1 MSHEDSKPATDLR
14 YSKEI
19 SIATA
24 NTREAAKWSNKTVT
38 MPDFVAMLGNTIRTN
53 ETIDEYMAMPKAEQ
67 DAIKDVGGFVGG
79 VLKGGRRDKASVANR
94 SVMTLDADFGDK
106 GFLEAVSRV
115 LGSYNYTIYST
126 HKHSESRPRYRLV
139 VVTDRPMLSEEYQ
152 AAMRKVAELV
162 GIDYF
167 DDTTYDVNRL
177 MYWPSSSSDAPFYF
191 KHNDQP
197 FIEVADLLARY
208 EGDWRDA
215 SNWPTSS
222 RETRDLAKRLKKLGD
237 PREKKNLVGAV
248 CRVFDIH
255 SAIEQELSDIYK
267 RETDDRYTFLD
278 GSSTKGLVVYDDV
291 HAYSNHDTDPA
302 GKQTCN
308 AFDLL
313 RIHKFGHLDDDA
325 KVGTPIHRLPSYTA
339 MREWGQENS
348 DIKSQL
354 VALRVDDTDVTDDFD
369 DIETDP
375 QPEKQEDTHE
385 WLSQLQ
391 AGDGGVIK
399 TSFLNATIILK
410 HDEKINNI
418 PMTNAFAGRVEIGRT
433 GKMWDSAHSY
443 KVRKHIGRKY
453 GVDFPESKIEQAIE
467 DRANANKFHPVQ
479 EYLESL
485 EWDGQQRLAGLFVDY
500 FKCEDNAYTREAA
513 KCCLI
518 AAVNRVYNPGY
529 KFDNVP
535 VIGGA
540 QGIGK
545 TTFIE
550 TLAQGKWYGELTS
563 FEPKVAVEETQ
574 GRLIVEINEMGAT
587 NRHDLEMQKSFI
599 SSRSTTVRLAYAR
612 HPVEYFRQFVLIGT
626 TNQSEY
632 LKDSTGNRRWWPID
646 SGIPYGESIDFDKLQ
661 NEVDQIWAE
670 AYMLYMI
677 EDETTMLSKE
687 AQEIARVV
695 QEDKKESDNWQGVI
709 EAWLQRK
716 VSNARYDD
724 DPEFDNLDAGEP
736 TGLRDRVC
744 CAEIWEDCLKMKGR
758 EMRRMDSN
766 RIAAIMNNME
776 GWERPKSP
784 LQFGERF
791 GRQRGWMTV
800 PF

>member
-1 MSHEDSKPATDLR
+1 MMSHKEEQKVDNLSFD
-14 YSKEI
+14 KEI
-19 SIATA
+19 NIATA
-24 NTREAAKWSNKTVT
+24 NTRESAKWANKTTTVEG
-38 MPDFVAMLGNTIRTN
+38 FVNRLGNTVRTT

-67 DAIKDVGGFVGG
+67 DAIKDVGGFVAGS
-79 VLKGGRRDKASVANR
+79 LKGGRRNKESVANR
-94 SVMTLDADFGDK
+94 SAMTLDADFADK
-106 GFLEAVSRV
+106 HFLKAVHRELSD
-115 LGSYNYTIYST
+115 YNYTIYST
-126 HKHSESRPRYRLV
+126 HKHTEARPRYRLV
-139 VVTDRPMLSEEYQ
+139 VIADRPMLPEEYQ
-152 AAMRKVAELV
+152 AAMRKLADIV

-191 KHNDQP
+191 KHNDKP
-197 FIEVADLLARY
+197 FAPVSWLLGLY
-208 EGDWRDA
+208 DGDWQDA
-215 SNWPTSS
+215 ANWPKSS
-222 RETRDLAKRLKKLGD
+222 RETRDLKKRLAKLGD

-255 SAIEQELSDIYK
+255 KAIEEELQDVYR
-267 RETDDRYTFLD
+267 REKDDRYTFLE
-278 GSSTKGLVVYDDV
+278 GSTTNGLVVYDDY

-313 RIHKFGHLDDDA
+313 RIHKFGHLDDEA
-325 KVGTPIHRLPSYTA
+325 KTGTPVHRLPSYTA
-339 MREWGQENS
+339 MKEWAQENKQ
-348 DIKSQL
+348 IKGEL
-354 VALRVDDTDVTDDFD
+354 VSLRIDDDADVTDDFD
-369 DIETDP
+369 DIETDGAEP
-375 QPEKQEDTHE
+375 AQDNWMAT
-385 WLSQLQ
+385 LQ
-391 AGDGGVIK
+391 VGENGAIK
-399 TSFLNATIILK
+399 STFLNATIILNN
-410 HDEKINNI
+410 DEKINGI
-418 PMTNAFAGRVEIGRT
+418 PMFNLFSGRVEIART

-453 GVDFPESKIEQAIE
+453 NVDFPETKIEQAIE
-467 DRANANKFHPVQ
+467 DRANKNAFHPVQ

-485 EWDGQQRLAGLFVDY
+485 EWDGQQRLATLFIDY
-500 FKCEDNAYTREAA
+500 FKCDDNAYTREAA
-513 KCCLI
+513 KCCLV
-518 AAVNRVYNPGY
+518 AAVNRVFNPGY

-550 TLAQGKWYGELTS
+550 TLARGKWYGELTS

-612 HPVEYFRQFVLIGT
+612 HPVEYFRQFVLMGT

-646 SGIPYGESIDFDKLQ
+646 ANLPYGETIDFSRLER
-661 NEVDQIWAE
+661 EVDQVWAE
-670 AYMLYMI
+670 AYMLYLI
-677 EDETTMLSKE
+677 EDEQTTLSKE
-687 AQEIARVV
+687 AQSIAREL
-695 QEDKKESDNWQGVI
+695 QEDKKESDPWQGVI
-709 EAWLQRK
+709 ESWLQQ
-716 VSNARYDD
+716 SANAGRYDPNPDFDAIGED
-724 DPEFDNLDAGEP
+724 DERE
-736 TGLRDRVC
+736 RVC
-744 CAEIWEDCLKMKGR
+744 CAEIWEDCLGMRGR
-758 EMRRMDSN
+758 DMRRMDSN

-776 GWERPKSP
+776 GWERAASAIK
-784 LQFGERF
+784 FGRRF
-791 GRQRGWMTV
+791 GKQRGWVKPV